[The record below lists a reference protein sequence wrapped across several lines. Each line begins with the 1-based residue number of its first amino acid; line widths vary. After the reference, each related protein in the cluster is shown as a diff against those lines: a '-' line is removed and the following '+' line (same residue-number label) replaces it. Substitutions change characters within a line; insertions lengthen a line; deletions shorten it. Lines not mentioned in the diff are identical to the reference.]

1 MLILL
6 CLLTVVHAHSFGPRN
21 WLINIRLCVDLTSVV
36 DYQNG
41 ISREMLSMRDYTKS
55 MHANKEQ
62 TKNPILREIEHSV
75 KSKEN
80 LMKQFR
86 RNIQSKVNRRLL
98 LGTTKSNPF
107 SWTNLLSLFFQ
118 NNAQINGI
126 HVTSGR
132 LPLKDKWRGEQR
144 VCEFKELRSCK

>member
-1 MLILL
+1 
-6 CLLTVVHAHSFGPRN
+6 
-21 WLINIRLCVDLTSVV
+21 
-36 DYQNG
+36 
-41 ISREMLSMRDYTKS
+41 MLSMRDYTKS

-107 SWTNLLSLFFQ
+107 S
-118 NNAQINGI
+118 
-126 HVTSGR
+126 
-132 LPLKDKWRGEQR
+132 
-144 VCEFKELRSCK
+144 